1 MYVKD
6 CGYGRSRR
14 CKRRIWSIVGICI
27 ISMGVCGVTFRVGTR
42 QNVASGNVAV
52 LHVEAAE
59 AVENLQTMEA
69 TAEMTTETAVLE
81 STMIVESVPEPD
93 EGILIVI
100 DPGHGGVDEGCSREG
115 IWEKDINLQLS
126 LLLKE
131 QLEQKEY
138 QVLLT
143 RESDM
148 VLSLEERVELAN
160 NAKADLYISIHQN
173 ACEAMESDVSGIET
187 FYSEE
192 QGTNGKRLA
201 QLVHSNVILYTDKR
215 DRGIHSKENL
225 YVIRETDM
233 PSCLIE
239 TGFLSNS
246 EDRQALTDVEFQEKI
261 VKGMVSGIDLYFYPK
276 TMYLTFDDGPSPKY
290 TETILD
296 ILKEKEIKATFFVVG
311 ENVRKNPQIAKRI
324 VEEGHTIG
332 IHCNSHDY
340 NALYESVDSYVADFE
355 RAYQIVYEVTGVE
368 ATLFR
373 FPGGSINAYNKA
385 VYQDMIE
392 EMEEK
397 GFVYFDWNA
406 SLEDAVTKAAPE
418 ELIRNARE
426 STLGRKKVVM
436 LAHDIVENTSLCL
449 EELIAEFPEYKM
461 EPLTAE
467 VAPIQF

>member
-6 CGYGRSRR
+6 YDYGRR
-14 CKRRIWSIVGICI
+14 CRRRIWLIVGICI
-27 ISMGVCGVTFRVGTR
+27 LSMGVCGVTFRMGTK
-42 QNVASGNVAV
+42 QNVASSSVAV

-59 AVENLQTMEA
+59 VVENLQTTEA
-69 TAEMTTETAVLE
+69 ITESTTEAITE
-81 STMIVESVPEPD
+81 EQTTIVEGVPELD
-93 EGILIVI
+93 DSILIVI
-100 DPGHGGVDEGCSREG
+100 DPGHGGADEGCSREG

-131 QLEQKEY
+131 QLEQNGY

-143 RESDM
+143 REMDSA
-148 VLSLEERVELAN
+148 LSLEERVVFAN
-160 NAKADLYISIHQN
+160 EARADLYISIHQN

-187 FYSEE
+187 FYSEQQE
-192 QGTNGKRLA
+192 SGSKRLA
-201 QLVHSNVILYTDKR
+201 QLVHNNVIFYTDKR

-239 TGFLSNS
+239 TGFLSNA
-246 EDRQALTDVEFQEKI
+246 EDRQALTDVNYQEKI
-261 VKGMVSGIDLYFYPK
+261 VKGIVTGIDLYFNPK

-311 ENVRKNPQIAKRI
+311 ENVRKNPKIAKRI

-332 IHCNSHDY
+332 IHCNWHDY
-340 NALYESVDSYVADFE
+340 DTLYESVDSYVADFE
-355 RAYQIVYEVTGVE
+355 RAYQTVYEVTGVE

-373 FPGGSINAYNKA
+373 FPGGSINAYNKN
-385 VYQDMIE
+385 VYRDIIE
-392 EMEEK
+392 EMEGR

-406 SLEDAVTKAAPE
+406 SLEDAVSTAVPE
-418 ELIRNARE
+418 KLIQNAKE
-426 STLGRKKVVM
+426 STLRRKRVVM
-436 LAHDIVENTSLCL
+436 LAHDIVENTSICL
-449 EELIAEFPEYKM
+449 EELIEQFPEYKM

-467 VAPIQF
+467 VTPIQF